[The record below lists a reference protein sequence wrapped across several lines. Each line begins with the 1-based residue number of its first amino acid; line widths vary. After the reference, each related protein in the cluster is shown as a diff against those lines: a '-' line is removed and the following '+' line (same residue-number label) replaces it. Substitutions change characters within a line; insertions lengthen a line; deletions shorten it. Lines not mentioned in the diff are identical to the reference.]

1 MLTRRALGLLPA
13 GLLTTGLLATP
24 ALAQSTW
31 PSRPVRLVVAFPAGG
46 LSDRMG
52 RIVAEVLS
60 AGLGQN
66 VFVDNR
72 GGAGGTAGTRQAVT
86 APADG
91 YTLAFA
97 APSTHITGPLLY
109 PNPGYDGVADVAP
122 VGSFA
127 QIGSMAVV
135 HPSVPATTIAE
146 LVAHCRANPGRLNFG
161 SAGTGGSVHLAGE
174 LFKSIAGV
182 DIVHVP
188 YRGGSLMLQD
198 LLAGRIQIAF
208 DNTPQILP
216 HVRSGAVRGLA
227 VTTRERTRFAPEFPT
242 MIEAG
247 VPDFEISSW
256 FGVTAPKGTPP
267 EIIAR
272 LNGIL
277 REAVAGPALAATLE
291 VLNAEPL
298 ALAPEAFGSFMQ
310 GQRAR
315 FGEIIQRLGIKAE

>member
-1 MLTRRALGLLPA
+1 MLTRRGLALLPA
-13 GLLTTGLLATP
+13 GLLATP
-24 ALAQSTW
+24 ALAQSGW
-31 PSRPVRLVVAFPAGG
+31 PSRPIRLIVGFPAGG

-52 RIVAEVLS
+52 RIIAEVLS

-72 GGAGGTAGTRQAVT
+72 GGGGGTTGTRQGVT
-86 APADG
+86 AAPDG
-91 YTLAFA
+91 YTLTFA

-109 PNPGYDGVADVAP
+109 PNPGYDGVSDVVPIGAC
-122 VGSFA
+122 A
-127 QIGSMAVV
+127 QIGSLAVV
-135 HPSVPATTIAE
+135 HPSVPATSIAE

-161 SAGTGGSVHLAGE
+161 SAGAGGSVHLAGE
-174 LFKSIAGV
+174 LFKMIGGV

-188 YRGGSLMLQD
+188 YRGGALMLQD

-216 HVRSGAVRGLA
+216 HVRSGGVRGLA

-256 FGVTAPKGTPP
+256 FGVTAPLGTPP
-267 EIIAR
+267 AIIER
-272 LNGIL
+272 LSSVMQA
-277 REAVAGPALAATLE
+277 AVTGPAFGATLE

-298 ALAPEAFGSFMQ
+298 ALGPAAFGSFMQ
-310 GQRAR
+310 QQRVR
-315 FGEIIQRLGIKAE
+315 FGEIIRRLDLKAAD